1 MLLLPNHWVTGAR
14 GSGANEQMQ
23 VENSSETLTTRQ
35 AADLLD
41 MSITSVQKMVEAGEL
56 EAWVTP
62 GGHRRIRRHE
72 VDRVLQGRKSSKV
85 RPAGNEERM
94 RVLLVEDDPIQVRLF
109 ETVVARYRFPIDLT
123 VAGDGSMALVQLERQ
138 RPDLLVTDLMMEP
151 IDGYHLVDML
161 DRDEAYYPIDVLVVS
176 ALDEAEAR
184 TKGHL
189 PDWVT
194 YYHKPFDQ
202 ARLMG
207 YLDSLRVRVIKRARN
222 LG

>member
-1 MLLLPNHWVTGAR
+1 MRFPKRAAVCVRVLGAKT
-14 GSGANEQMQ
+14 MQ
-23 VENSSETLTTRQ
+23 ADTPSDTLTTRQ
-35 AADLLD
+35 AADLLG

-72 VDRVLQGRKSSKV
+72 VERVLQGRKSSKV
-85 RPAGNEERM
+85 RPSGNVERM
-94 RVLLVEDDPIQVRLF
+94 RVLLVEDDPIQACLF
-109 ETVVARYRFPIDLT
+109 ETVVGRYPFSIDLT

-138 RPDLLVTDLMMEP
+138 RPDLLVTDLMMAP
-151 IDGYHLVDML
+151 IDGYHLVEML

-176 ALDEAEAR
+176 AMDEVHAR
-184 TKGHL
+184 EKGHL

-194 YYHKPFDQ
+194 FYQKPFDQ
-202 ARLMG
+202 SRLMG

-222 LG
+222 VG